1 MIWTHKKFKIWYETC
16 IYNTQ
21 KGVRTM
27 KWRETPKEES
37 TRLHLWIDKDL
48 HKKFRV
54 YALQQ
59 DKSMSLLVSELI
71 RKELSRDDTS
81 D

>member
-1 MIWTHKKFKIWYETC
+1 
-16 IYNTQ
+16 
-21 KGVRTM
+21 M